1 VYLVN
6 FLSLQTASQL
16 FLSRAQFRLGQDL
29 VGSRNGSNLVFTVP
43 DGDKFT
49 HNLPFLT
56 IQVYFNG
63 QRLKLIDDFVINE
76 SDGPGSGYDT
86 VILEIAPRTAD
97 KLSVDYV
104 SLDAPD

>member
-16 FLSRAQFRLGQDL
+16 FVYSARYRTGLDL
-29 VGSRNGSNLVFTVP
+29 VGVKNDSNLVFTVP
-43 DGDKFT
+43 GGDKFT

-63 QRLKLIDDFVINE
+63 QRLRLIDDYVILE
-76 SDGPGSGYDT
+76 SGGSGTGYDT
-86 VILEIAPRTAD
+86 VILEVSPRASD
-97 KLSVDYV
+97 KLSADYV
-104 SLDAPD
+104 ALDGP

>member
-16 FLSRAQFRLGQDL
+16 FLSSARFRTGVDL
-29 VGSRNGSNLVFTVP
+29 VGSKNGTNLTFTVP

-49 HNLPFLT
+49 HNLPFMT

-76 SDGPGSGYDT
+76 SSGPGSGYDT
-86 VILEIAPRTAD
+86 VILEIAPRISD

-104 SLDAPD
+104 ALDAPE

>member
-1 VYLVN
+1 MYLVN

-16 FLSRAQFRLGQDL
+16 FLSSARFRTGQDL
-29 VGSRNGSNLVFTVP
+29 VGSRNGFNLVFTIPV
-43 DGDKFT
+43 GDKFT

-76 SDGPGSGYDT
+76 SGGPGSGYDT
-86 VILEIAPRTAD
+86 VILEIAPRAAD

>member
-1 VYLVN
+1 MYLVN

-16 FLSRAQFRLGQDL
+16 FLSSARYRTGQDL
-29 VGSRNGSNLVFTVP
+29 VGSKNGSNLVFTVP

-56 IQVYFNG
+56 IQVYWNG
-63 QRLKLIDDFVINE
+63 QRLKLIDDYVINE
-76 SDGPGSGYDT
+76 SQGPGSGYDT
-86 VILEIAPRTAD
+86 VILEVAPRPAD
-97 KLSVDYV
+97 KLWVDYV

>member
-1 VYLVN
+1 MYLIN

-16 FLSRAQFRLGQDL
+16 FLTSTRCRTGLDL
-29 VGSRNGSNLVFTVP
+29 VGAKNGSNLVFTVP
-43 DGDKFT
+43 GGDKFT

-76 SDGPGSGYDT
+76 SGGPGSGYDT
-86 VILEIAPRTAD
+86 VILEVAPRNTD
-97 KLSVDYV
+97 KICVDYV
-104 SLDAPD
+104 SLDAPT

>member
-16 FLSRAQFRLGQDL
+16 FLSSARFRTGQNL
-29 VGSRNGSNLVFTVP
+29 VGAKNGSNLAFTVP

-63 QRLKLIDDFVINE
+63 QRLKLIDDYVINE
-76 SDGPGSGYDT
+76 SGGPGSGYDT
-86 VILEIAPRTAD
+86 IILEVAPRLAD
-97 KLSVDYV
+97 KVWVDYV
-104 SLDAPD
+104 SLDAPP